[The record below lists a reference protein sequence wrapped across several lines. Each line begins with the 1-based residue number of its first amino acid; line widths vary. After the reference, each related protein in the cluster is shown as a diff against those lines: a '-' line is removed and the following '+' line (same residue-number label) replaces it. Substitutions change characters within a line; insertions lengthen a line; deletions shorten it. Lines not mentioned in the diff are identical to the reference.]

1 MIPYYYC
8 MYVVISI
15 VVKITGL
22 SILTCTRVTRAIAT
36 RRQQVGMAIERF
48 VCGVHVEACIF
59 CVYFPII
66 QSLSVQDNG
75 LEGLPS
81 TLEELN
87 KLRML
92 WLEVWGDHDLW
103 KAVTIHP
110 KVTSNPWSS
119 PVHQV
124 FPDSFKFQDWKS
136 FPPRS
141 GDICNMG
148 MWMATTGQSTC
159 RLSLHLSQPWDE
171 FHPCRFPEAVAA
183 SFLSGLRGTQPSSL
197 PVRNPRGEMGGKH
210 GKVRMYQC

>member
-124 FPDSFKFQDWKS
+124 FPDSFKFQD
-136 FPPRS
+136 
-141 GDICNMG
+141 
-148 MWMATTGQSTC
+148 
-159 RLSLHLSQPWDE
+159 
-171 FHPCRFPEAVAA
+171 
-183 SFLSGLRGTQPSSL
+183 
-197 PVRNPRGEMGGKH
+197 
-210 GKVRMYQC
+210 